1 MICAAVPIAAT
12 RAPRR
17 ATTAATTAQ
26 EGVLDRAPG
35 AAVAPAAADVRA
47 TATAAKGDCGV
58 FRAMGAADAED
69 VAAVVDALAIAKVP
83 ARAVPPAVPTATPV
97 AM

>member
-1 MICAAVPIAAT
+1 MICADAPTAAT
-12 RAPRR
+12 RAPQR
-17 ATTAATTAQ
+17 ATTAATTVQ

-35 AAVAPAAADVRA
+35 AAAVVAVVDAQA

-69 VAAVVDALAIAKVP
+69 VVAVVDAPAIAKVP
-83 ARAVPPAVPTATPV
+83 AQAVPHAVPTATPV
-97 AM
+97 AT

>member
-1 MICAAVPIAAT
+1 MICAAVPIAAI
-12 RAPRR
+12 RVPRR
-17 ATTAATTAQ
+17 ATTAATIAP
-26 EGVLDRAPG
+26 EDVPVRAPG
-35 AAVAPAAADVRA
+35 AAVVRAAADVRA
-47 TATAAKGDCGV
+47 TATAVKGDCGV

-69 VAAVVDALAIAKVP
+69 VAAVVDAPAIAKVS